1 MSKSRHR
8 IDIHHPNIPSMNTP
22 EKNKGWSQLH
32 LAKNSSELRQL
43 LTTQNAHHQKLGQ
56 FLLDEQLV
64 TGENLRMALGLQK
77 VSPKRRLGE
86 ILLEL
91 GAINKDVLDQAIL
104 ETLDFPRVA
113 LEEFDFDTKLIGLL
127 PVQVALK
134 LHVVPLMLS
143 EDILILA
150 SAKLPSP
157 EALELLRFTV
167 EHAIQFVLTTA
178 TEIDQ
183 AIRQNYQESQT
194 VQELDIPTPELV
206 DEQKIW
212 RDAEQLAK
220 EAPLVQLV
228 NSIILDAINQRA
240 SDIHIRPSSKSFE
253 LLYRVDGSL
262 LSIRQFKSSLLPAFV
277 SRIKILSNLNIAEHR
292 LAQDGRIRINDKGQS
307 VDLRISIIPVQYGES
322 IVIRILNK
330 SQGLRNIDDIGFKT
344 SDKERFLD
352 LIHRSYGIILVTGP
366 TGSGKSTTLYAAL
379 QEVGKDKLNV
389 ITVEDPIEYELANT
403 RQIQINPAINFGF
416 PQALRHILR
425 HDPDVI
431 MIGEMR
437 DVETCKIA
445 VESALTGHLVFS
457 TLHTNDAA
465 SALVR
470 LMEIGIAPY
479 LIRSAVIGVLAQRLV
494 RRNCPDCLQE
504 EQLAPLMRKN
514 LGIDETEKFYR
525 GSGCKSCR
533 HTGFKGR
540 LAIYELLIMDDEL
553 RTEIKSGVASE
564 DYRKLA
570 LKNGMI
576 SLPVNGVEQARSKQV
591 SIAEVYRAC
600 M

>member
-1 MSKSRHR
+1 MDNAHTNGS
-8 IDIHHPNIPSMNTP
+8 
-22 EKNKGWSQLH
+22 WSYMH
-32 LAKNSSELRQL
+32 LAKNSGELRQIL
-43 LTTQNAHHQKLGQ
+43 GHQNDHHQKLGQ
-56 FLLDEQLV
+56 FLLNEKLV
-64 TGENLRMALGLQK
+64 TGENLRIALGLQDA
-77 VSPKRRLGE
+77 SPKRRLGE
-86 ILLEL
+86 ILVDL
-91 GAINKDVLDQAIL
+91 GAISKDALDQSVL
-104 ETLDFPRVA
+104 ETLDLPRVT
-113 LEEFDFDTKLIGLL
+113 LEEFDFDTKVIGLL
-127 PVQVALK
+127 PRQVALK
-134 LHVVPLMLS
+134 LHVLPLMLN
-143 EDILILA
+143 EDVLILA
-150 SAKLPSP
+150 TASLPSSQS
-157 EALELLRFTV
+157 LELLRFTV
-167 EHAIQFVLTTA
+167 EHAIQFVLA
-178 TEIDQ
+178 NASEIEQ
-183 AIRQNYQESQT
+183 AIKLNYQESQT
-194 VQELDIPTPELV
+194 VQELEIPTPETI

-253 LLYRVDGSL
+253 LLYRIDGSL
-262 LSIRQFKSSLLPAFV
+262 LSIRQFKTSLLPAFV
-277 SRIKILSNLNIAEHR
+277 SRIKILSSLNIAEHR
-292 LAQDGRIRINDKGQS
+292 LAQDGRIRINDKGQV

-330 SQGLRNIDDIGFKT
+330 SQGLRNIDDIGFK
-344 SDKERFLD
+344 SRDKERFLD

-504 EQLAPLMRKN
+504 ETIATLTRKN
-514 LGIDETEKFYR
+514 LGLDEEEKFYR
-525 GSGCKSCR
+525 GSGCKNCR
-533 HTGFKGR
+533 HTGYKGR
-540 LAIYELLIMDDEL
+540 LAIYELLLMDEEL
-553 RTEIKSGVASE
+553 RAEIKSGIASE
-564 DYRKLA
+564 DYRRLA
-570 LKNGMI
+570 LKNGML
-576 SLPVNGVEQARSKQV
+576 SLPVNGVEQARNKQV